1 MITLSPK
8 VIMEVEMQDKIIKLF
23 YDDVYAQF
31 TINEL
36 ATKTNISYSY
46 VYRQIEELKDKKI
59 IVVDQRSNRKYCRPN
74 YENPEVKTSFVK
86 ISNQIAEDFLKK
98 RDKVFFVAE
107 KLLSVLPKKTDF
119 NLLSVVLFGSLAKG
133 TDFKKSDIDLFIL
146 IPSKKKY
153 DEIIDMECVALSKG
167 FGVEINPLV
176 SEPTNLLTMLK
187 DKEHN
192 VAKEILKNKVILF
205 GAEKFWELI
214 LEVIK

>member
-1 MITLSPK
+1 
-8 VIMEVEMQDKIIKLF
+8 MQDKIIKLF
-23 YDDVYAQF
+23 YNDVYAQF

-46 VYRQIEELKDKKI
+46 VYRQVEELKDKEI
-59 IVVDQRSNRKYCRPN
+59 IIVDQRSNRKYCRPN

-98 RDKVFFVAE
+98 RDKIFFVVE

-133 TDFKKSDIDLFIL
+133 SDFKKSDIDLFIL
-146 IPSKKKY
+146 VPSKDRY
-153 DEIIDMECVALSKG
+153 DEAVDMECTALSRN
-167 FGVEINPLV
+167 FGLEINPII
-176 SEPTNLLTMLK
+176 SEPTSLVTMLR
-187 DKEHN
+187 DKEQN
-192 VAKEILKNKVILF
+192 VGKEILKNKIILF

-214 LEVIK
+214 FEVIK

>member
-1 MITLSPK
+1 MG
-8 VIMEVEMQDKIIKLF
+8 VEMQDKILKLF
-23 YDDVYAQF
+23 YDDVNAQF

-46 VYRQIEELKDKKI
+46 VYRQIEELKDKGI
-59 IVVDQRSNRKYCRPN
+59 IIVDQRSNRKYCKPN

-86 ISNQIAEDFLKK
+86 ISNQIAKDFLKK
-98 RDKVFFVAE
+98 RDKIFLVVE

-146 IPSKKKY
+146 VPSKRKY

-167 FGVEINPLV
+167 FGIEVNPIV
-176 SEPTNLLTMLK
+176 SEPINLLKMLK
-187 DKEHN
+187 DKDHN
-192 VAKEILKNKVILF
+192 VAKEILKNKIILF

>member
-1 MITLSPK
+1 MI
-8 VIMEVEMQDKIIKLF
+8 DKIIKLF
-23 YDDVYAQF
+23 YDDVYSEF

-36 ATKTNISYSY
+36 ATKTKISYSY
-46 VYRQIEELKDKKI
+46 VHRQVEELEGRGI
-59 IVVDQRSNRKYCRPN
+59 LIVNQRTNRKYCKPN
-74 YENPEVKTSFVK
+74 YNNTEVKTSFVK
-86 ISNQIAEDFLKK
+86 ISNQIADDFLKK
-98 RDKVFFVAE
+98 SDKIFFIVE

-119 NLLSVVLFGSLAKG
+119 NLLSIVLFGSLAKG

-146 IPSKKKY
+146 VPSKKKY

-167 FGVEINPLV
+167 FGVEINPMV

-192 VAKEILKNKVILF
+192 VAKEILKNKIILF

-214 LEVIK
+214 LEVIR

>member
-1 MITLSPK
+1 
-8 VIMEVEMQDKIIKLF
+8 MQDKIIKLF
-23 YDDVYAQF
+23 YNDVYAQF
-31 TINEL
+31 TINEI
-36 ATKTNISYSY
+36 ARKTNISYSY
-46 VYRQIEELKDKKI
+46 VYRQVEGLKNKKI
-59 IVVDQRSNRKYCRPN
+59 LVVEQRSNRKYCRPN
-74 YENPEVKTSFVK
+74 YESPDVKTSFVK
-86 ISNQIAEDFLKK
+86 ISNQMAEDFLKK
-98 RDKVFFVAE
+98 RDKIFFVVE

-146 IPSKKKY
+146 VPSKNKY

-167 FGVEINPLV
+167 FDIEVNPIV

-187 DKEHN
+187 NKEHN
-192 VAKEILKNKVILF
+192 VAKEILKNKIILF

>member
-1 MITLSPK
+1 MK
-8 VIMEVEMQDKIIKLF
+8 DKIISLF

-46 VYRQIEELKDKKI
+46 VYRQVEELKEKDI
-59 IVVDQRSNRKYCRPN
+59 IIVDQRSNRKYCRPN
-74 YENPEVKTSFVK
+74 YKNPEVKTSFVK

-98 RDKVFFVAE
+98 RDKIFFVVE

-133 TDFKKSDIDLFIL
+133 SDFKKSDIDLFIL

-176 SEPTNLLTMLK
+176 SEPTSFLTMLK

-192 VAKEILKNKVILF
+192 VAKDILKNKIILF

>member
-1 MITLSPK
+1 MG
-8 VIMEVEMQDKIIKLF
+8 VEMQDKILRLF

-46 VYRQIEELKDKKI
+46 VYRKIEELKDKGI
-59 IVVDQRSNRKYCRPN
+59 IIVDQRSNRKYCKPN

-86 ISNQIAEDFLKK
+86 ISNQIAKDFLKK
-98 RDKVFFVAE
+98 RDKIFLVVE

-133 TDFKKSDIDLFIL
+133 TDFKKSDIDLFI
-146 IPSKKKY
+146 IVPSKRKY

-167 FGVEINPLV
+167 FGIEVNPIV

-187 DKEHN
+187 DKDHN
-192 VAKEILKNKVILF
+192 VAKEILKNKIILF

>member
-1 MITLSPK
+1 MG
-8 VIMEVEMQDKIIKLF
+8 VEMQDKILKLF

-46 VYRQIEELKDKKI
+46 VYRQIEELKDKGI
-59 IVVDQRSNRKYCRPN
+59 IIVDQRSNRKYCKPN
-74 YENPEVKTSFVK
+74 YENTEVKTSFVK
-86 ISNQIAEDFLKK
+86 ISNQIAKDFLKK
-98 RDKVFFVAE
+98 RDKIFLVVE

-133 TDFKKSDIDLFIL
+133 TDFKKSDIDLFI
-146 IPSKKKY
+146 IVPSKRKY

-167 FGVEINPLV
+167 FGIEVNPIV

-187 DKEHN
+187 DKDHN
-192 VAKEILKNKVILF
+192 VAKEILKNKIILF

>member
-1 MITLSPK
+1 MG
-8 VIMEVEMQDKIIKLF
+8 VEMQDKILKLF

-46 VYRQIEELKDKKI
+46 VYRQIEELKDKGI
-59 IVVDQRSNRKYCRPN
+59 IIVDQRSNRKYCKPN
-74 YENPEVKTSFVK
+74 YENTEVKTSFVK

-98 RDKVFFVAE
+98 RDKIFLVVE

-133 TDFKKSDIDLFIL
+133 TDFKKSDIDLFI
-146 IPSKKKY
+146 IVPSKRKY

-167 FGVEINPLV
+167 FGIEVNPIV

-187 DKEHN
+187 DKDHN
-192 VAKEILKNKVILF
+192 VAKEIIKNKIILF